1 MPMRRS
7 LIDTYS
13 SWNNC
18 MTTMPMRRS
27 DIDTYS
33 SRNNC
38 MTTMPMRR
46 SHIDTYSSWNKLH
59 DNHAYE
65 AFPHRYLQQLE

>member
-1 MPMRRS
+1 
-7 LIDTYS
+7 
-13 SWNNC
+13 
-18 MTTMPMRRS
+18 MPMRRS

>member
-7 LIDTYS
+7 HIDTYS
-13 SWNNC
+13 SWNKPHDNHA
-18 MTTMPMRRS
+18 
-27 DIDTYS
+27 YEG
-33 SRNNC
+33 
-38 MTTMPMRR
+38 